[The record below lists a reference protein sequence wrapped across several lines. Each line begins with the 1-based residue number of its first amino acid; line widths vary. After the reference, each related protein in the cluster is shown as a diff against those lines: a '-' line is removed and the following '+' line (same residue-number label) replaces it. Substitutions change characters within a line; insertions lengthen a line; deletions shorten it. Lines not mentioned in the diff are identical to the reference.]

1 MTSKTV
7 VAVSGALVVTAYA
20 ALLAVNAL
28 VLDPLAAVPGKSL
41 SEIYATVD
49 AMGMNSRQDVVGV
62 LVTAGIGVVL
72 AVGFAIAAIW
82 KEIPVPVA
90 LVCHLALVACGAGP
104 VFQSGFF
111 LGMDVADS
119 FGVSGGAHGMGA
131 AVLYGTSLAA
141 LVAIP
146 AVLFLTMVQT
156 LRRARAAA

>member
-41 SEIYATVD
+41 SEIYATVE
-49 AMGMNSRQDVVGV
+49 AMGNSVAQDVVGV
-62 LVTAGIGVVL
+62 LVTAGIGFAL
-72 AVGFAIAAIW
+72 AVASAFIGLSDRYSTHVIA
-82 KEIPVPVA
+82 VMHLGLVA
-90 LVCHLALVACGAGP
+90 LGALAT
-104 VFQSGFF
+104 FQSGFF